1 MNATRHLTSD
11 EIVERV
17 FPGDDRPAAV
27 PEHLATCATCQ
38 ERVATLR
45 DAWLLDRGAVS
56 GAVDDLPSG
65 FWEAQAAA
73 AMAAVR
79 AGVPEEIAAA
89 DVRVFPSRVRSI
101 LRHPA
106 LALSSLA
113 AALLLVAG
121 LSDLRSS
128 STAPAVQTAT
138 LKNGETREKTPA
150 PATDA
155 ADDELL
161 VSVDRAL
168 EDSLLADF
176 IVEEAS

>member
-1 MNATRHLTSD
+1 MNATRHLTPD

-17 FPGDDRPAAV
+17 FPGGDRPAAV
-27 PEHLATCATCQ
+27 PEHLVTCVTCQ

-45 DAWLLDRGAVS
+45 EAWLLDRGAVS

-79 AGVPEEIAAA
+79 AEDPEQAPAA
-89 DVRVFPSRVRSI
+89 DVRVFPSRMRGI

-121 LSDLRSS
+121 LSQLRFS
-128 STAPAVQTAT
+128 STAPVVQTANT
-138 LKNGETREKTPA
+138 SA
-150 PATDA
+150 PVTDA
-155 ADDELL
+155 SDDELL

-168 EDSLLADF
+168 EDSSLAGF
-176 IVEEAS
+176 IVEETL